1 MKVKELLELDLK
13 KSPLIIVDDSLE
25 KYEDDSIPQFKIDS
39 VNDSVKNTN
48 LLKILKDRN
57 ITEKSQNHKNLE

>member
-1 MKVKELLELDLK
+1 MKVKELLEMDLK

-39 VNDSVKNTN
+39 VNDSVKNTK

>member
-25 KYEDDSIPQFKIDS
+25 KYEDDIIPQFKIDS

-48 LLKILKDRN
+48 LLKIIKERN
-57 ITEKSQNHKNLE
+57 ITEEMAKA